1 MILVHHQIALR
12 ALRKRQRRVMLGVEG
27 SRVGEIRHI
36 QSDVVARIHA
46 PGVLQLGAVDDMDVV
61 PGYDLARIA
70 QVRRLQRGVVAG
82 GHGSAIVDTLGLHRE
97 IVACLQAAPVVR
109 LPARRDRQI
118 MLGVENPAI
127 AELFRLDDDVLV
139 GLHLASLSN
148 PPREV
153 TVISLPA
160 VNVPGLETLAATIV
174 AASLTC
180 ILPALRAA
188 PEVVSVALLAMTS
201 APVSLSNDAAVT
213 VTPSRTFRL
222 PVLDTAPP
230 ALTCNGPIRR
240 ILLEKRVSCR
250 EVRFAAPPRWVTCAA
265 SAMASAE
272 TV

>member
-1 MILVHHQIALR
+1 MVKSATSRAMSLR
-12 ALRKRQRRVMLGVEG
+12 ASTRPVFSSLALLMIWMSCPATTWPVLRRCGAFSVASWPAAMVPLL
-27 SRVGEIRHI
+27 SIRW
-36 QSDVVARIHA
+36 
-46 PGVLQLGAVDDMDVV
+46 
-61 PGYDLARIA
+61 
-70 QVRRLQRGVVAG
+70 
-82 GHGSAIVDTLGLHRE
+82 
-97 IVACLQAAPVVR
+97 ACTVKSWPAFR
-109 LPARRDRQI
+109 LP
-118 MLGVENPAI
+118 
-127 AELFRLDDDVLV
+127 RLSACPLAVTVRSCLASRTLPLLNCSVLMTMS
-139 GLHLASLSN
+139 LLDSILPSLSN